1 MGAEAGLNGFP
12 GPDHPVP
19 GRGRRR
25 EPHADDAEPVTTAA
39 APPVHF
45 EGS

>member
-19 GRGRRR
+19 GRGRRW
-25 EPHADDAEPVTTAA
+25 EPHADDAAGDDRA
-39 APPVHF
+39 APPVRF